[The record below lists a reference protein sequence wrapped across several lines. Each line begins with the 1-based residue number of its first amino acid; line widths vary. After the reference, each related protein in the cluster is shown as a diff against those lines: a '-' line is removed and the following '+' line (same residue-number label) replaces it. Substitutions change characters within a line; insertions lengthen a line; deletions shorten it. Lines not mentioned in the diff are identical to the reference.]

1 MTERFGYNPVWNS
14 RGLKGYPEYRI
25 ANDDDNTLS
34 FGTKRAAVDSR
45 SDFISSAGAARTDS
59 DFVSSTGSTGSD
71 ADCHDD
77 PRACSL
83 RILMGMEPEQAGGAF
98 VREGRDA

>member
-1 MTERFGYNPVWNS
+1 M
-14 RGLKGYPEYRI
+14 

-34 FGTKRAAVDSR
+34 FGTKRAAVDCR
-45 SDFISSAGAARTDS
+45 SDFISSAGTARTDS

-71 ADCHDD
+71 AECHDD

-98 VREGRDA
+98 VREGRGA

>member
-1 MTERFGYNPVWNS
+1 LELT
-14 RGLKGYPEYRI
+14 RGSKGYPEHRI

-34 FGTKRAAVDSR
+34 FGTKRAAVDRR
-45 SDFISSAGAARTDS
+45 SDFVSSADAARCDS
-59 DFVSSTGSTGSD
+59 DFVSSTGSDTD
-71 ADCHDD
+71 HHND

-98 VREGRDA
+98 AREGRSS